1 MYFFGNFGFGGSAVK
16 TRCNGDE
23 GGLAYELFFGKGQEK
38 TKFKN
43 FGCDLFSII
52 MIVMM
57 MILVMLMIDMII
69 LGFGGS
75 SISWQLQL
83 KT

>member
-1 MYFFGNFGFGGSAVK
+1 MAARLEK
-16 TRCNGDE
+16 QRCNGNE
-23 GGLAYELFFGKGQEK
+23 GDLDYELFFGKGHVNFTLWK
-38 TKFKN
+38 LRANSKN
-43 FGCDLFSII
+43 VGFDLILMI
-52 MIVMM
+52 MIGMM
-57 MILVMLMIDMII
+57 VILVMLMIDMII